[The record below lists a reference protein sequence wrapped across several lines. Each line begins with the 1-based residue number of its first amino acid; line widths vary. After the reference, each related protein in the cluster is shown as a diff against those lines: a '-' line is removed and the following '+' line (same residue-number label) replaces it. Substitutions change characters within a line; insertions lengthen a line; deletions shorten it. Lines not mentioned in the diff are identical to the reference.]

1 MLPKILKNFNVFV
14 DGRGYAGKIDEVT
27 LPKLTI
33 KTEEYRAG
41 GMDIPINIDMGM
53 EKLEAEFTF
62 AEYDSELFRLFGL
75 IDGNSVSLT
84 LRADYK
90 AVEENF
96 MQTITLN
103 NPITVDGISVSELTV
118 RRPKVRDYLAIERLN
133 GSDLSKEVTLTA
145 NLTSV
150 AKEVIEELDIADYV
164 KVQEVL
170 KDFFSPII
178 QKT

>member
-62 AEYDSELFRLFGL
+62 SEYDSELFRLFGL
-75 IDGNSVSLT
+75 IAVVLKVNKKMKNAKNNFYLVGQRCFNAF
-84 LRADYK
+84 LR
-90 AVEENF
+90 N
-96 MQTITLN
+96 LSCN
-103 NPITVDGISVSELTV
+103 SEL
-118 RRPKVRDYLAIERLN
+118 K
-133 GSDLSKEVTLTA
+133 
-145 NLTSV
+145 
-150 AKEVIEELDIADYV
+150 
-164 KVQEVL
+164 
-170 KDFFSPII
+170 FF
-178 QKT
+178 